1 MEADFHKKLIL
12 TDPIHHLTVVTKDT
26 KQLKSFG
33 SNLLVNQK
41 ILTKSCEELLL
52 SK

>member
-1 MEADFHKKLIL
+1 MEAHFHKKLIL
-12 TDPIHHLTVVTKDT
+12 TDSSSTVVTKDT
-26 KQLKSFG
+26 KQLKSLG

-41 ILTKSCEELLL
+41 ILTESCEELLL